1 MMASM
6 DEGETIMAMTAKE
19 RVRAVR
25 ERRRRRML
33 VLSVEVHE
41 DDLREIAL
49 RGYED
54 AATTDRR
61 RQAEAVSL
69 FISDTLYG

>member
-6 DEGETIMAMTAKE
+6 DEGETTTAMTAAE

-33 VLSVEVHE
+33 VLSVEVHA
-41 DDLREIAL
+41 DDLREIAR
-49 RGYED
+49 RGWI
-54 AATTDRR
+54 A
-61 RQAEAVSL
+61 
-69 FISDTLYG
+69 